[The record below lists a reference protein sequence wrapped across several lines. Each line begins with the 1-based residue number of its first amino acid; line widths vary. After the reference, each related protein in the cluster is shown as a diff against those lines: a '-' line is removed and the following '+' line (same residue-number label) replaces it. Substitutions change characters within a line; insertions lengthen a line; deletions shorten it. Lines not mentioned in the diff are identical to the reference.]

1 MSDYANRSIVT
12 RRSKQRVFDLYED
25 SAEPGSGGRRAS
37 TAQPVSNDLDPP
49 KENFQERGEPEVEA
63 VTEQLFRDLGNATQR
78 HHSTLSMSSS
88 TSLVSADGNF
98 HLPQQVDLVTHS
110 LPGESSTVIP
120 PQDRRGIVTHTD
132 AFLPSPDAGT
142 QHSQR
147 PEPNSS
153 MRNVNVNTYGRKSLR
168 PTASAYL

>member
-1 MSDYANRSIVT
+1 VSDYAHRRIAT

-25 SAEPGSGGRRAS
+25 SAEPGSGGRRVS

-63 VTEQLFRDLGNATQR
+63 VTEQLFRDLSNATQR

-88 TSLVSADGNF
+88 TSLVSADGNI
-98 HLPQQVDLVTHS
+98 HLPQQADLATHS
-110 LPGESSTVIP
+110 IS
-120 PQDRRGIVTHTD
+120 PQDQRGTVTHTD
-132 AFLPSPDAGT
+132 GFLPSPDAGT

-147 PEPNSS
+147 TEPNSS
-153 MRNVNVNTYGRKSLR
+153 MRNANTHGRKSLR
-168 PTASAYL
+168 PTASGYL